1 MRSKGYSILGLCVCV
16 CVCVSVTQH
25 LNFHVFI
32 CAINGTTPQRRMKVE
47 NCKRFTLQMLRCEA
61 GAFPVGTAT

>member
-1 MRSKGYSILGLCVCV
+1 MRSEGYNTSSVCLSVCV

-25 LNFHVFI
+25 LTFHVI
-32 CAINGTTPQRRMKVE
+32 IRAINSTTFLAVF
-47 NCKRFTLQMLRCEA
+47 KRFTLKMLCCEA